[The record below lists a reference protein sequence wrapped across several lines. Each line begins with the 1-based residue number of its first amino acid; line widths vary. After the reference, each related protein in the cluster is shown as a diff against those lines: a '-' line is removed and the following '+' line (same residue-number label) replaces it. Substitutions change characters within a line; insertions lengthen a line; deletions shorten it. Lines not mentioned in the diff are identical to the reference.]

1 MNKWIEKI
9 KEYWKDPVWSKVIA
23 TGIIFVLG
31 AIYAIIQSIVSKIS
45 FIDTLK
51 SIYGILKKEIT
62 LSLWILLLI
71 VTVFLIF
78 TLEPIVSFF
87 KELIDKIRKPKTV
100 KQKEK
105 IPNATENSTVL
116 FSYRMA
122 KAFPGVRDLEWFN
135 DSSEAKKRLLLL
147 LKKPL
152 RFKNGSFE
160 CESDPIWW
168 FRGGSALFI
177 EKFEKLGNNKVL
189 MNIDQ
194 LKIKRIAA
202 YHGNSYYRDFVYV
215 ETSSEKQTGIYKI
228 TKDDIKRQ
236 FEYFGY
242 SREEYGLIKYLW
254 FWKKPIS
261 REHYDDGATII
272 RGKVVNADD
281 AELRVRYISDY
292 NFIIAAKGSPYN
304 SAKFDRESKRYLNG
318 ILKGEIEFNEFFAFM
333 NTLNKNER

>member
-1 MNKWIEKI
+1 MNKWIGKI

-23 TGIIFVLG
+23 AGIIFILG
-31 AIYAIIQSIVSKIS
+31 TIYAIIQSIVSKIS
-45 FIDTLK
+45 FLDIPE
-51 SIYGILKKEIT
+51 SIYGIIKKVIT
-62 LSLWILLLI
+62 LPLWILLLFSAA
-71 VTVFLIF
+71 FLIF
-78 TLEPIVSFF
+78 TLKPIVSFS
-87 KELIDKIRKPKTV
+87 KELIDKIRKPKIV
-100 KQKEK
+100 NQKEK

-122 KAFPGVRDLEWFN
+122 KAFPGVRDLVWFN
-135 DSSEAKKRLLLL
+135 EPCEAKKRLLLL
-147 LKKPL
+147 LTKPL

-168 FRGGSALFI
+168 FRGGSSLYI
-177 EKFEKLGNNKVL
+177 QKFEKLRNNKVL

-194 LKIKRIAA
+194 LKIKRIAS

-215 ETSSEKQTGIYKI
+215 ETTGEEQTGIYKM
-228 TKDDIKRQ
+228 TLDEIKRQ
-236 FEYFGY
+236 IEYFGY
-242 SREEYGLIKYLW
+242 SREEYGLIKYFW
-254 FWKKPIS
+254 FWRKPIS

-304 SAKFDRESKRYLNG
+304 SAKFDKESKRYLNG
-318 ILKGEIEFNEFFAFM
+318 ILKGEIGV
-333 NTLNKNER
+333 